1 MPGGERFLLWHR
13 PYGEPLPESDT
24 VQVLDHPEGLNA
36 LSVEIRD
43 CRDVGMDSVWR
54 ELRPPGG
61 TSSEPFHRQIHA
73 GRSLRATAL
82 PSSTEYLISFVV

>member
-73 GRSLRATAL
+73 GRSFRATAL